1 MSALKKTFIGAT
13 IFALPLLGGK
23 ALAQSNDN
31 AKTVAFND
39 ASKAKVET
47 VKEVPKVKVFDLRG
61 RGVELAENS
70 AQLNSKKGALIALV
84 TSTNPV
90 LAKEVI
96 DIMNHQKISGRDRVI
111 VVLGDKPDGVRNSV
125 LLFANGKFKGLWNVE
140 DANAEDIMTSKFA
153 VETSKIYDSEVVP
166 VIDAKSKP
174 TASLY

>member
-13 IFALPLLGGK
+13 ILALPLLGGK

-96 DIMNHQKISGRDRVI
+96 EVMELQKISGRDRVF
-111 VVLGDKPDGVRNSV
+111 VVLGDKQNGLDNSV
-125 LLFANGKFKGLWNVE
+125 ALFANGKFKGLWTVD
-140 DANAEDIMTSKFA
+140 DANAEDIMTSKFFKEA
-153 VETSKIYDSEVVP
+153 RKIYDSEVVP

-174 TASLY
+174 TASLD